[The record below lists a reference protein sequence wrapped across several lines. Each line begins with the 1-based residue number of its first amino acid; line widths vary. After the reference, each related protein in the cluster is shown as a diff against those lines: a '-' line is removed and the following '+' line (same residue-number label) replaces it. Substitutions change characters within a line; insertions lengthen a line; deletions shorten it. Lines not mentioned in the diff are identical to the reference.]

1 MKKDKF
7 ISVIAPGAIKG
18 WKQKGILPSLSIAQA
33 ILESG
38 WGTSQLTKDAC
49 NLFGIKASDD
59 WQGKTLTVPTKEW
72 VSGQYV
78 TVQAAFRAYDSWV
91 DSVADHV
98 RFFTSTVWR
107 RARYAAVIGESDYR
121 KACKAIQ
128 AAGYATAPDYADKLI
143 RLIEQHNLTQYDKQG
158 SDTMNKGV
166 GKGSSYQYITEHD
179 SPNHWGQ
186 RSKTDAIVIHW
197 WGDPA
202 TNPTF
207 DGVVDWLCNPQS
219 QASAHY
225 VAEAGKVACIVD
237 PAMMAWHVAQP
248 GYVNQTTIGIEC
260 NPRASEGDYATVAEL
275 VANLWHEWGKLPV
288 KRHKDYMPT
297 QCPGVYDVGRII
309 ALAERY
315 YAGEVDREDEV
326 ELRPEVA
333 KWVTGL
339 YEQAHKEAPADWG
352 KDEWK
357 KATELGIVDGTRPGA
372 LMTRLEY
379 AASENRRLNKE

>member
-1 MKKDKF
+1 
-7 ISVIAPGAIKG
+7 
-18 WKQKGILPSLSIAQA
+18 
-33 ILESG
+33 
-38 WGTSQLTKDAC
+38 
-49 NLFGIKASDD
+49 
-59 WQGKTLTVPTKEW
+59 
-72 VSGQYV
+72 
-78 TVQAAFRAYDSWV
+78 
-91 DSVADHV
+91 
-98 RFFTSTVWR
+98 
-107 RARYAAVIGESDYR
+107 
-121 KACKAIQ
+121 
-128 AAGYATAPDYADKLI
+128 
-143 RLIEQHNLTQYDKQG
+143 
-158 SDTMNKGV
+158 MNKGV